1 MNGPPTESPIGG
13 LFVHGMHNRKLFLIQ
28 AFASCAIAVLTS
40 VSVAA
45 PAPLALS
52 EAQRLAIERSP
63 QVAAY
68 DSTLRAARD
77 ATIVAKKSATS
88 VDIARETALAWLE
101 CYYVE
106 QMARIADDQR
116 KFAEVELE
124 ASERMYWAGRVS
136 QSEFYG
142 ARSMLATLEDKWSEL
157 THRSRAA
164 RIALKRWVGD
174 AGDSPLSAL
183 PDMDRIRLTA
193 RGLEGD
199 LARQPDIVLLEKQ
212 TEPGASDL
220 SIVHADTRS
229 APEIAV
235 KIANPDE
242 ARAAGD
248 EKLRAKVAEMRVLI
262 DAWQHA
268 RDRRTRYAR
277 DVLPLARER
286 TLATVVAY
294 RGGKATLTDV
304 LAARR
309 AEIDAKM
316 QSVEVERDVARM
328 WAQLNFALPETLPTA
343 APKISAG
350 ESVGVE

>member
-1 MNGPPTESPIGG
+1 MKGPPTGFSIGG
-13 LFVHGMHNRKLFLIQ
+13 LFVHHMPIPTLFLVQ
-28 AFASCAIAVLTS
+28 AFVACATAVLTS

-45 PAPLALS
+45 PTPLALS
-52 EAQRLAIERSP
+52 DAQRLAIERSP
-63 QVAAY
+63 QIAAY
-68 DSTLRAARD
+68 DSTLGASD
-77 ATIVAKKSATS
+77 ATIVEQKTAAS

-101 CYYVE
+101 CHYVE
-106 QMARIADDQR
+106 QMTRIADDQR
-116 KFAEVELE
+116 KFAEVEVE

-136 QSEFYG
+136 QAEFYE
-142 ARSMLATLEDKWSEL
+142 ARGMLAMLEDKWSEL

-183 PDMDRIRLTA
+183 PDLDRIRLTA

-199 LARQPDIVLLEKQ
+199 LARQPDIVLLKKQ
-212 TEPGASDL
+212 TQAGAGEL
-220 SIVHADTRS
+220 SVVHADTRS

-235 KIANPDE
+235 KIAHADE
-242 ARAAGD
+242 AHAAGD
-248 EKLRAKVAEMRVLI
+248 EKLRAKVAVMRVLI

-286 TLATVVAY
+286 TLATAVAY

-328 WAQLNFALPETLPTA
+328 WAQLNFALPETLP
-343 APKISAG
+343 SASRTTSHG
-350 ESVGVE
+350 ETPR